1 MLYPKENETRTLSDL
16 SGMWAFKCEFNDN
29 SVDVKEKLKET
40 TRIAVPASVNDQVVD
55 EKIRNHIGNFW
66 YEKEFTVPEILF
78 DRRIIL
84 RFGSV
89 SHTATVYIN
98 GEYVGE
104 HEGGFTPFEFEI
116 NKYIIK
122 GQNNLKVC
130 VSNILNHTTL
140 PVGAYSEVNG
150 VKKVEP
156 QFDFFNYFGIHR
168 PVKIY
173 TTDYTYIKDIKIDYN
188 VKGKETKVLPEIETK
203 GNYDYLKCE
212 IFDED
217 GILVDSSETEYS
229 ELFIEE
235 TERWEPL
242 NSYLY
247 TLKVSII
254 KDNQIVDTYTEEF
267 GVRTIEIKDN
277 KLLVNDKPIYLSG
290 FGKHEDFPIIGK
302 GLNEPVFNLD
312 LNVMESMGANSFR
325 TSHYPYSEEAM
336 YQADRKGFLVINEV
350 AGVGLYSRF
359 QADVTL
365 NTQDTNTW
373 NNIDTFETHKV
384 AIEELIK
391 RDKNHPSVISW
402 AIANEPASHQ
412 KGAREYFKP
421 LIELTRELDFQK
433 RPIVIPN
440 IVNATPE
447 LDEVSDLVDILCINR
462 YYGWY
467 IDHGDLKTAIP
478 KLIQELKRWHE
489 KYPDKPIMFS
499 EFGVDTISGL
509 HSMYSDPYTE
519 EFQIEF
525 YQETFAILDK
535 FDYIIGEH
543 LWNFADFAT
552 AHNIRRIN
560 GNKKG
565 VFTRDR
571 KPKSIVPYLKNRW
584 LNKN

>member
-535 FDYIIGEH
+535 FD
-543 LWNFADFAT
+543 
-552 AHNIRRIN
+552 
-560 GNKKG
+560 
-565 VFTRDR
+565 
-571 KPKSIVPYLKNRW
+571 
-584 LNKN
+584 